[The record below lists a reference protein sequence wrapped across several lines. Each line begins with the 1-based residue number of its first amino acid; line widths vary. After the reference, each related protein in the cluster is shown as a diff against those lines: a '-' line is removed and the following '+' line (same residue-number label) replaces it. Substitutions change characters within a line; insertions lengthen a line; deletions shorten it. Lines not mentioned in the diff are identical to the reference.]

1 MLTSVAC
8 YIAIALV
15 FITFAFPET
24 LNHSYLASSAELL
37 GKFQGILAMQEE
49 VLRTDPH
56 DIVTGTPLATK
67 TAMARTGMIM
77 QLQQLMGQKQFLN
90 LEFSWGRWNGD
101 DIKDMLE
108 PLQIIATR
116 LGALNGFAKIM
127 GHPLSL
133 ADHKHEDTESVSEAQ
148 SDASGTA
155 VDDTFLLR
163 QFRERN
169 LAAEEEHGVRLIDVL
184 PNIRDATTELRA
196 AGVATLAS
204 IQALIV
210 AVNTHRYKRGNALQ
224 STRLAELDTSLTAL
238 RAAIADFKADRRF
251 VLLQPYQAVFEKHD
265 AGAVNRI
272 PLRALYQSYV
282 FASNLAVVCTG
293 IVQLAELASQTAA
306 KRTRARLWAPKGLRA
321 IVKLLRTP
329 NGPGEGAV
337 GEDVQPEQAEGRAAG
352 YRSRVPDLEEGY
364 GDI

>member
-1 MLTSVAC
+1 
-8 YIAIALV
+8 
-15 FITFAFPET
+15 
-24 LNHSYLASSAELL
+24 
-37 GKFQGILAMQEE
+37 
-49 VLRTDPH
+49 
-56 DIVTGTPLATK
+56 
-67 TAMARTGMIM
+67 
-77 QLQQLMGQKQFLN
+77 MGQKQFLN

-108 PLQIIATR
+108 PLQIVATR

-210 AVNTHRYKRGNALQ
+210 AVNTHRYKRGNAIQ
-224 STRLAELDTSLTAL
+224 SARLAELDTSLTAL
-238 RAAIADFKADRRF
+238 RTAIADFKADRRF
-251 VLLQPYQAVFEKHD
+251 ILLQPYQAVFEKHD

-282 FASNLAVVCTG
+282 FASNLTVVCTG

-321 IVKLLRTP
+321 IVKLVRTP

-337 GEDVQPEQAEGRAAG
+337 GEDVQPEQAVEAEERRDYSQCDPASLKKPRLNSCYQSSIQTAERLRTSCSGLPGSSTRCSDGRRPQRHWYVGSWKPWMLPADDDAVCFPLRC
-352 YRSRVPDLEEGY
+352 YHHRPLVAVCNQVQRS
-364 GDI
+364 